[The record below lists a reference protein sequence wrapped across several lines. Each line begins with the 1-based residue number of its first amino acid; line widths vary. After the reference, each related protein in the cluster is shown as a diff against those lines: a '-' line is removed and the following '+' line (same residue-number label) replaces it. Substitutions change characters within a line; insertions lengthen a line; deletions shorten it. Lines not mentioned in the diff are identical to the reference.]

1 MFLRARFTRADCVSC
16 SLELLGRAI
25 HLIRT
30 TTRLRDTDSTL
41 IYYVYKGAR
50 FLGSRV
56 VLIVINVYEIM
67 YYIETR
73 HRERIFAR

>member
-1 MFLRARFTRADCVSC
+1 MFLRARFTRAACVSS
-16 SLELLGRAI
+16 SLELLGRAR

-30 TTRLRDTDSTL
+30 TNGSRDTDSSP
-41 IYYVYKGAR
+41 IYYVYRAAC
-50 FLGSRV
+50 FSRQPV